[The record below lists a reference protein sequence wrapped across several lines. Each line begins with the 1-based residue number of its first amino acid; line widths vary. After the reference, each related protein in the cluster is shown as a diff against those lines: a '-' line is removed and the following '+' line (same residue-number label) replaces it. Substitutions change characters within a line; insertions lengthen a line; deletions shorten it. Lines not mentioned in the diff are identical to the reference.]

1 MNLIDGVVLVGF
13 YFGDFLFF
21 FCFFFVFLFIFVLGF
36 HLFSCGRVV
45 GMFELA
51 LWGVLALFVV
61 VGLCLQ

>member
-1 MNLIDGVVLVGF
+1 MNLIVEVGLVVFILEI
-13 YFGDFLFF
+13 FLFF
-21 FCFFFVFLFIFVLGF
+21 NFFVFLFIFVLGF

-45 GMFELA
+45 GVFELA